1 MEHRKRTR
9 ARMYDGGFWTRPPAG
24 RIAASSAASSAAAWA
39 VAVCGLVFAAA
50 LFGSCQKAET
60 RKAYFF
66 YEVVC
71 PSCEESKAQEA
82 LAGQAVYWAGKQK
95 RMEIQTFDVF
105 HTSGGMETLTRLFE
119 KYKIDPYSVSLPVLF
134 VDDVMYSGHEAIR
147 AVVDDAK

>member
-1 MEHRKRTR
+1 
-9 ARMYDGGFWTRPPAG
+9 MYDGGFWTRPPAG
-24 RIAASSAASSAAAWA
+24 RIAAGRIAAWGVIVRGAAA
-39 VAVCGLVFAAA
+39 CGLVFAAV

-60 RKAYFF
+60 RKAFFF